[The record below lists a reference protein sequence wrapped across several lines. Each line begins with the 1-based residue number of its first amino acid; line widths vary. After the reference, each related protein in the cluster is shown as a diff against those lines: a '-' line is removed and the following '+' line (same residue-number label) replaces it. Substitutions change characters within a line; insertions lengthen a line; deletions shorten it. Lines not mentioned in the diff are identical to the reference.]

1 MTTYTLRIQCDD
13 KPGLVARV
21 AGFLTSRSC
30 NIVDAQQF
38 NDASNKRFFMR
49 VVFTCGEEIAI
60 ASLREAFVPVADELN
75 MEWSVRDN
83 SVPRKVVL
91 MVSKFDHAFGDLL
104 YRYRI
109 GELNMEVVAVISNHP
124 REVLTTSLIGDI
136 PYYHFPVTKETKAA
150 QEAKI
155 KEVVTTTGAEL
166 VVLARYMQI
175 LSDDLAAFLSGRC
188 INIHHSF
195 LPGFKG
201 AKPYHQAYDRGV
213 KMIGATAHFVTA
225 DLDEGPIIHQDV
237 EAITHAD
244 SPEDLVR
251 KGRDIERR
259 VIATA
264 VQHQLEDRVFMNGH
278 RTVVFKA

>member
-1 MTTYTLRIQCDD
+1 MRTYTLRIQCDD
-13 KPGLVARV
+13 QPGLVARV
-21 AGFLTSRSC
+21 AGFLTDNGC

-38 NDASNKRFFMR
+38 NDSANQRFFMR
-49 VVFTCGEEIAI
+49 VVFTGDASLDLTALRKAFGPIGEELA
-60 ASLREAFVPVADELN
+60 
-75 MEWSVRDN
+75 MEWAIRDN
-83 SVPRKVVL
+83 AVPRKVVL

-109 GELNMEVVAVISNHP
+109 GELNMEVVAIISNHP
-124 REVLTTSLIGDI
+124 KEVLTTSLMGDL
-136 PYYHFPVTKETKAA
+136 PYHHFPITKDTKAS
-150 QEAKI
+150 QEALI
-155 KEVVTTTGAEL
+155 KQVVTETGAEL

-213 KMIGATAHFVTA
+213 KMIGATAHYVTA

-244 SPEDLVR
+244 TPEDLVR

-264 VQHQLEDRVFMNGH
+264 VQHELEDRVFMNGH
-278 RTVVFKA
+278 RTVVFKG

>member
-1 MTTYTLRIQCDD
+1 MQTYTLRLQCDD
-13 KPGLVARV
+13 RPGLVSRV
-21 AGFLTSRSC
+21 AGYLTAAGC
-30 NIVDAQQF
+30 NIADAQQF
-38 NDASNKRFFMR
+38 NDSSNDRFFMR
-49 VVFTCGEEIAI
+49 VVFTANEDSDLE
-60 ASLREAFVPVADELN
+60 SLRAGFAPVAGELALD
-75 MEWSVRDN
+75 WSMRDN
-83 SVPRKVVL
+83 SVPQKVVL

-109 GELNMEVVAVISNHP
+109 GELNMEVVAIISNHP
-124 REVLTTSLIGDI
+124 REVLTTSLMGEI
-136 PYYHFPVTKETKAA
+136 PYHHLPITKDTKPQ
-150 QEAKI
+150 QEAAI
-155 KEVVTTTGAEL
+155 KKVVSDTVAEL

-201 AKPYHQAYDRGV
+201 AKPYHQAFDRGV
-213 KMIGATAHFVTA
+213 KMIGATAHYVTA

-237 EAITHAD
+237 EAISHSD
-244 SPEDLVR
+244 MPDDLVH

-259 VIATA
+259 VLATA
-264 VQHQLEDRVFMNGH
+264 VHFHLQDRVFMNGH